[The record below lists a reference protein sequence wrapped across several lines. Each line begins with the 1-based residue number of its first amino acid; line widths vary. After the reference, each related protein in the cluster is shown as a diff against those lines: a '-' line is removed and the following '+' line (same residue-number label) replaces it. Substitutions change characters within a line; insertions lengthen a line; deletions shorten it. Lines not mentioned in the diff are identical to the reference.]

1 MILKNTDAVASL
13 LSGVSTRG
21 ASDAARYVAE
31 EFAKGR
37 HQLQNS
43 YSLGL
48 ISKGVFDEL
57 CSIAEE
63 CSSANWDGYEAE
75 PVAQETYQWA
85 YRFLEALPLGSPAPT
100 IGAEPD
106 GHITIEW
113 YRAPQR
119 TLSVSI
125 SPEGDLY
132 YAALIGVSKA
142 YGTEPFFG
150 DVPAVILD
158 LLGRVTA
165 A

>member
-1 MILKNTDAVASL
+1 MILRTADLVTSSF
-13 LSGVSTRG
+13 SGISTRG
-21 ASDAARYVAE
+21 ASGAARYVAE

-37 HQLQNS
+37 DQLQNS

-48 ISKGVFDEL
+48 TSKGVFDDL
-57 CSIAEE
+57 CTIAEE
-63 CSSANWDGYEAE
+63 CSSADWDGYGAE
-75 PVAQETYQWA
+75 PVVQDTYQWA
-85 YRFLEALPLGSPAPT
+85 YRFLEALPLGIPAPT

-106 GHITIEW
+106 GDITVEW
-113 YRAPQR
+113 YRAPHR

-125 SPEGDLY
+125 TPEGDLH

-150 DVPAVILD
+150 DIPALILD

-165 A
+165 